1 MTRIS
6 RMAASTAFLVGF
18 RQVCHDAKALLSRPI
33 SRPGIPMRVLLTL
46 ALVAA
51 AATSLTALAAPADAV
66 GICTVGDLYNN
77 MHDRCDGLVC
87 YGYSNGQW
95 QTCVGFANP
104 CPPERCYPTP

>member
-1 MTRIS
+1 MPLEPTE
-6 RMAASTAFLVGF
+6 G
-18 RQVCHDAKALLSRPI
+18 
-33 SRPGIPMRVLLTL
+33 RPGRSATTRKPFLPSPSPALRFPCASWTL

-87 YGYSNGQW
+87 YG
-95 QTCVGFANP
+95 
-104 CPPERCYPTP
+104 